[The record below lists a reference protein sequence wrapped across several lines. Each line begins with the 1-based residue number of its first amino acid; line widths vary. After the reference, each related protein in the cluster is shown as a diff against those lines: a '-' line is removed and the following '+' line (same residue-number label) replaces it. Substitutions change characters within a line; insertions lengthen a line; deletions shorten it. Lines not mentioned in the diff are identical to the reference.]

1 MASQGVC
8 LKVLGAAAIVLL
20 AVAWPM
26 RGPLA
31 AQLSSLTHRTAASQ
45 TAQRAASSAM
55 AATPT
60 PGAGATAGY
69 RATRPPLVIPAP
81 KQHRSTLIMLHGLG
95 DSGAGWAFLAQKLAA
110 DLPHTQWVFPNAPV
124 VSCGSERSAAVAA
137 YSASP
142 PCLPARLSE
151 VQHVAL
157 MWLAPAPA
165 CQPED
170 CKRPAPP
177 LLHVSLAPLP
187 CTLRHAAPRDT
198 HGRPAQRCLVRH
210 PRCACVQ
217 LGCSWCVAA
226 CHLASHRASL
236 SPMSLPGPYP
246 ACCLPPSAL
255 PQRPH
260 WWRSQRRRTQRACM
274 THAGAAAGRGSSCG
288 AGSAAAGLLHCTASP
303 TSPAPACCAAPPRCP
318 LHPSCIPTLPTLP
331 PTMLVQVCGGIGSRA
346 GG

>member
-60 PGAGATAGY
+60 PGAGATAATAGY

-124 VSCGSERSAAVAA
+124 VSCGSERSG
-137 YSASP
+137 SCRGS
-142 PCLPARLSE
+142 
-151 VQHVAL
+151 VQ
-157 MWLAPAPA
+157 
-165 CQPED
+165 CQPAMPAS
-170 CKRPAPP
+170 RPE
-177 LLHVSLAPLP
+177 
-187 CTLRHAAPRDT
+187 
-198 HGRPAQRCLVRH
+198 
-210 PRCACVQ
+210 
-217 LGCSWCVAA
+217 
-226 CHLASHRASL
+226 
-236 SPMSLPGPYP
+236 
-246 ACCLPPSAL
+246 
-255 PQRPH
+255 
-260 WWRSQRRRTQRACM
+260 
-274 THAGAAAGRGSSCG
+274 
-288 AGSAAAGLLHCTASP
+288 
-303 TSPAPACCAAPPRCP
+303 
-318 LHPSCIPTLPTLP
+318 
-331 PTMLVQVCGGIGSRA
+331 
-346 GG
+346 